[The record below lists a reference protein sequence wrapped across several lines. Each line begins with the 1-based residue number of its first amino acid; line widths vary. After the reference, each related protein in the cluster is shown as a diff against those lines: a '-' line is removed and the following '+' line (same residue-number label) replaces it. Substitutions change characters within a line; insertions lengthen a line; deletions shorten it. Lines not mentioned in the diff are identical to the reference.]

1 MIYPAL
7 LEKEFSMQYFLP
19 IPTVLSILLV
29 IVSLSGC
36 AQFLDQ
42 PGSADGP
49 HPVDWAVQKDFY
61 TRLMALPGID
71 TGSVY
76 CDRHM
81 VILFDPDCPA
91 CTEQWR
97 ILQPYFTRA
106 RIHWVPIGMTETSIQ
121 RGAAL
126 LAAINPSAALF
137 ANFDRFDSSGQ
148 TGGYPIGD
156 PPQWA
161 VENVRANTQSAVVRE
176 YIWGTPT
183 LGIELAPDRYF
194 GFTGVMPAD
203 EIGPI
208 LNSVRFIRAAPN
220 HGFMAIKHRHH

>member
-1 MIYPAL
+1 MQF
-7 LEKEFSMQYFLP
+7 FSP
-19 IPTVLSILLV
+19 IPPLLSILLV

-36 AQFLDQ
+36 AQIVER
-42 PGSADGP
+42 PTPAGGP

-61 TRLMALPGID
+61 TRLIALPGID

-81 VILFDPDCPA
+81 VVLFDPDCPA
-91 CTEQWR
+91 CSEQWR
-97 ILQPYFTRA
+97 ILQPYFTQA
-106 RIHWVPIGMTETSIQ
+106 RIHWVPIGTTETSIQ

-137 ANFDRFDSSGQ
+137 ANFDEFDTSGQ

-161 VENVRANTQSAVVRE
+161 VEDVKANTQSAVVRE

-183 LGIELAPDRYF
+183 SGIELAPDRYF
-194 GFTGVMPAD
+194 GFTGVMPTD

-208 LNSVRFIRAAPN
+208 LSNPLMIRAAPN
-220 HGFMAIKHRHH
+220 HGFMAIQSRQN